1 MNILSYNIILI
12 IKIRPRQ
19 EGLKKWIGF
28 KLWRWYHKLFEIKF
42 QIEMSQ
48 QKEAQ
53 DKKSMNFV
61 THKEIN
67 TTIYI

>member
-1 MNILSYNIILI
+1 
-12 IKIRPRQ
+12 
-19 EGLKKWIGF
+19 
-28 KLWRWYHKLFEIKF
+28 
-42 QIEMSQ
+42 MSQ

-67 TTIYI
+67 TRLTFNNDPS